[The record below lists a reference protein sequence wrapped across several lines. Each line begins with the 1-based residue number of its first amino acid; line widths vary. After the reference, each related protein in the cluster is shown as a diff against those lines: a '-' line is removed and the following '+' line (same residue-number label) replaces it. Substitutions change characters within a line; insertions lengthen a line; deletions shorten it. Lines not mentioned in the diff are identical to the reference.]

1 MWQLKLRTHLV
12 DTMGFTNSTH
22 DLCLFSRRMNDSV
35 LVVGVYVD
43 DIIVSHNGTK
53 HLEWFRSEFTGPNGF
68 RAKHVGE
75 LSWSLGVEVTQHEDY
90 TVTLSQSQHVKKLLE
105 RFVAARP
112 SSMIKHAM
120 PCKLIT
126 FQPNPRMC

>member
-35 LVVGVYVD
+35 LVEGVYVD
-43 DIIVSHNGTK
+43 DIIVSHNGNK
-53 HLEWFRSEFTGPNGF
+53 HLEWFKNEFTGPNGF

-75 LSWSLGVEVTQHEDY
+75 LSWFLGVEVVQHADY
-90 TVTLSQSQHVKKLLE
+90 TVNLSQSQYVKKL
-105 RFVAARP
+105 
-112 SSMIKHAM
+112 
-120 PCKLIT
+120 C
-126 FQPNPRMC
+126 